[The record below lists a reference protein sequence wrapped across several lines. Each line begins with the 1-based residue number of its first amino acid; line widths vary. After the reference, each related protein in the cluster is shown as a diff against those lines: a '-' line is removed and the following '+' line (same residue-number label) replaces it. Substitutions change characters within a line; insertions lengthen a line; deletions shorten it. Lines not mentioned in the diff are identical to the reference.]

1 MKERN
6 VHMDGEGWHATTC
19 YDDIG
24 CVSLLDTDILI
35 SVLQI
40 AVSGTGQSF
49 FKYSIEY
56 RHHQMKYNLLFPGK
70 VN

>member
-6 VHMDGEGWHATTC
+6 VHMDGEGWHATTS

-35 SVLQI
+35 SELQMT
-40 AVSGTGQSF
+40 VSRRGQSF
-49 FKYSIEY
+49 F
-56 RHHQMKYNLLFPGK
+56 
-70 VN
+70 

>member
-40 AVSGTGQSF
+40 AVSRTGQSF
-49 FKYSIEY
+49 FL
-56 RHHQMKYNLLFPGK
+56 NT
-70 VN
+70 V